1 MFGIS
6 FSELLLIFIIALVV
20 FGPEQLPIIARKA
33 GHLLGSIKRLQN
45 NLSEQL
51 YQQSGLEQI
60 NQLKDE
66 LNSTVNQI
74 KNSLNISNINNNLN
88 EANERD
94 VAMQELNFFY
104 QPELDFDKQPELFDE

>member
-6 FSELLLIFIIALVV
+6 FSELLLIFVIALVI
-20 FGPEQLPIIARKA
+20 FGPEQLPAIARKA
-33 GHLLGSIKRLQN
+33 GQFIGSIKRLQN

-60 NQLKDE
+60 NQIKDE
-66 LNSTVNQI
+66 LNSTVTQI
-74 KNSLNISNINNNLN
+74 KNSLQIANTNN
-88 EANERD
+88 D
-94 VAMQELNFFY
+94 VYNFDEHEITMQELNFLH